1 MFTMF
6 NKEKNKTELSIRL
19 TKDEKGKGN
28 NPQDR
33 YDLLSSTIII
43 LTLSF
48 SGYCTFYKDLPGP
61 LYQNN
66 FLFSLSML
74 LTRIPFRNYKALN
87 KKDLLQQLLDIEVKE
102 EQRFAQ
108 IHWKEEFYDTPCL
121 ECAVN
126 DSGKVEKAGAVTVD
140 IKRIVTKRDSPMLQT
155 STTLGG
161 ISLKPPVSR

>member
-1 MFTMF
+1 LHFQVTIGWSIYYTSTNDKSQDAYMFTMF

-87 KKDLLQQLLDIEVKE
+87 KLMNS
-102 EQRFAQ
+102 F
-108 IHWKEEFYDTPCL
+108 
-121 ECAVN
+121 
-126 DSGKVEKAGAVTVD
+126 
-140 IKRIVTKRDSPMLQT
+140 
-155 STTLGG
+155 
-161 ISLKPPVSR
+161 LKLKIYK